1 MITLP
6 DFDNTTNYLSQWCE
20 VCLDYA
26 KKNGIDYIDLRSER
40 ATSKEFESVIKKK
53 QPKLVIL
60 NGHGNEEM
68 VTGHKCIPLIQINK
82 NEPLL
87 MNKIVYAI
95 SCKSAQK
102 LGISCVKNGTLA
114 YIGYNEDFI
123 FIFDKTKTFDPS
135 EDELARYFLEPSNEV
150 ILSLL
155 KGNTAKQAFDNS
167 QLAYNKKI
175 EKLLSSEAPVA
186 SDNLLWLL
194 FWDRDNQAIIG
205 DGNSSFN

>member
-1 MITLP
+1 M
-6 DFDNTTNYLSQWCE
+6 
-20 VCLDYA
+20 DYA
-26 KKNGIDYIDLRSER
+26 KANGIDYIDLRSDR
-40 ATSKEFESVIKKK
+40 VTGKEFESVIKKK
-53 QPKLVIL
+53 QPKLVIF

-68 VTGHKCIPLIQINK
+68 VTGHKCSPLIQINK

-87 MNKIVYAI
+87 INKIVYAI

-123 FIFDKTKTFDPS
+123 FVFDKTKTFDPS
-135 EDELARYFLEPSNEV
+135 EDELARYFLEPSNEL

-175 EKLLSSEAPVA
+175 DKLLSSEAPVA
-186 SDNLLWLL
+186 SENLLWIL
-194 FWDRDNQAIIG
+194 FWDRDNQVIIG